1 MQKQVPVF
9 YDDKLIPDLFAT
21 VTLES
26 THQDWTIN
34 VMEIMRLTSFLR
46 AHVPGFS
53 GIQKSQVPKNED
65 RVVLYSSV

>member
-9 YDDKLIPDLFAT
+9 YDDNLVPDLFAT
-21 VTLES
+21 VTSES
-26 THQDWTIN
+26 PDQDWSIN

-46 AHVPGFS
+46 THVPGFS
-53 GIQKSQVPKNED
+53 GIQKSQVPKNEE